1 MKGCLE
7 EDRLLA
13 LTLAEPGYDVI
24 GQAHLARCRKCAAA
38 YRDLVAD
45 TKVIAHTLDATARAV
60 MDMPGRT
67 LHHVRDEQGY
77 RAPRFRGILVT
88 GSAAAFTAALAAAL
102 LLMLPGLRAKI
113 SPLIHQS
120 SAMTVA
126 SNAAITTHGSVAA
139 AASGDAITSAESPY
153 MLWQPYQNEVI
164 ITDPS
169 EDIGYHE
176 ALAGTSSYQ
185 DLFFCVPQGDEDD
198 RTVCTSSAEQ
208 G

>member
-13 LTLAEPGYDVI
+13 LTLAEPGSDAI
-24 GQAHLARCRKCAAA
+24 GRTHLARCRKCTAA
-38 YRDLVAD
+38 YRDLAAD
-45 TKVIAHTLDATARAV
+45 TKLIARTLDATARAV
-60 MDMPGRT
+60 MAVPSPA
-67 LHHVRDEQGY
+67 LHHARDEQGY
-77 RAPRFRGILVT
+77 WTPRYRRILVT
-88 GSAAAFTAALAAAL
+88 GSAAAFAGALAAAL

-113 SPLIHQS
+113 YPVTHRS
-120 SAMTVA
+120 SVITMA
-126 SNAAITTHGSVAA
+126 SNTTVPTYGS
-139 AASGDAITSAESPY
+139 AASTVSGEAITSTESPY

-198 RTVCTSSAEQ
+198 PTVCTSSAEQ

>member
-1 MKGCLE
+1 MKGCLD

-13 LTLAEPGYDVI
+13 LTLAEPGSDAI
-24 GQAHLARCRKCAAA
+24 GRAHLARCRKCTAA
-38 YRDLVAD
+38 YRELAAD
-45 TKVIAHTLDATARAV
+45 SKVIVRMLDATARAV
-60 MDMPGRT
+60 MAMPGRT
-67 LHHVRDEQGY
+67 LHHAREEQGY
-77 RAPRFRGILVT
+77 RVPRYRRILIS
-88 GSAAAFTAALAAAL
+88 GAAVAFAGALAAAV
-102 LLMLPGLRAKI
+102 LLMLPGLRPKI
-113 SPLIHQS
+113 DPASHRS
-120 SAMTVA
+120 SVMTVA
-126 SNAAITTHGSVAA
+126 SNAAVTTYGS
-139 AASGDAITSAESPY
+139 AASAVSGETVTSAGSPY

-198 RTVCTSSAEQ
+198 QAVCTSSAEQ